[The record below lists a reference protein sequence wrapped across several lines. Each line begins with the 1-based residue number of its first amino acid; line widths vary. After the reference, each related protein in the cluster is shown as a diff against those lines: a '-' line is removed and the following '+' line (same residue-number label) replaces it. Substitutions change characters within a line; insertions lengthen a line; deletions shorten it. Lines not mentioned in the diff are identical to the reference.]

1 MDSVNKLINKQK
13 QNIIDEFVDGLI
25 GEGKTI
31 ITLKELKEFYDT
43 IEKQKKQIKRLR
55 EKNKL
60 LREENSR
67 LFLDQDITNTLYNEA
82 SSEYNSLKYDYKI
95 LKNKEKQVIEFI
107 DITPEVKPTERAK
120 VKNERGAGRK
130 AKFTELEIETMKMYK
145 MQGMSTRGIAEIFK
159 CSHTTVNKLIK

>member
-1 MDSVNKLINKQK
+1 MDNVNKLINEQK
-13 QNIIDEFVDGLI
+13 QNIIDQFVDGLI
-25 GEGKTI
+25 SEGKTI
-31 ITLKELKEFYDT
+31 ITLKELKELYDT

>member
-95 LKNKEKQVIEFI
+95 LKNKENFFI
-107 DITPEVKPTERAK
+107 SKPPFASSDGFSRKFVPKAVDIWGKRSQH
-120 VKNERGAGRK
+120 RR
-130 AKFTELEIETMKMYK
+130 
-145 MQGMSTRGIAEIFK
+145 QR
-159 CSHTTVNKLIK
+159 